1 MPTELIDVIAP
12 VMVLTTIGT
21 IFLIGMK
28 MRLSAKVQLQQGS
41 KSEDVERL
49 ADAVD
54 GLHEEVRMLREEYAE
69 LHERMDFAERM
80 LATGQSR
87 KVLGEQASTPS

>member
-1 MPTELIDVIAP
+1 MPTEIIDVIAP

-28 MRLSAKVQLQQGS
+28 MRLSANVQLQEGS
-41 KSEDVERL
+41 KSGDVERL

-80 LATGQSR
+80 LSTGKPR
-87 KVLGEQASTPS
+87 KALGEQASTPT

>member
-1 MPTELIDVIAP
+1 MPPEIVEAIAP
-12 VMVLTTIGT
+12 LIAVTSIG
-21 IFLIGMK
+21 IMFLVGMK

-54 GLHEEVRMLREEYAE
+54 GLHEEVRMLREEYTE
-69 LHERMDFAERM
+69 LHERVDFAERM
-80 LATGQSR
+80 LSSGNPR

>member
-1 MPTELIDVIAP
+1 MPPEILEFIAP
-12 VMVLTTIGT
+12 LTIITTIGT

-54 GLHEEVRMLREEYAE
+54 GLHEEVRMLREEYTE

-80 LATGQSR
+80 LSSGQPR

>member
-1 MPTELIDVIAP
+1 MPPQIIEVIGP

-28 MRLSAKVQLQQGS
+28 MRLSAKVQLQKGS
-41 KSEDVERL
+41 KSEEVERL

-54 GLHEEVRMLREEYAE
+54 GLHEEVRMLREEYTE
-69 LHERMDFAERM
+69 LQERMDFAERM
-80 LATGQSR
+80 LSTG
-87 KVLGEQASTPS
+87 KPPKALGKQTSTPT

>member
-1 MPTELIDVIAP
+1 MPSEILEFIAP
-12 VMVLTTIGT
+12 LTIITTIGT
-21 IFLIGMK
+21 LFLIGMK

-49 ADAVD
+49 ADVVD

-80 LATGQSR
+80 LSSGRPR
-87 KVLGEQASTPS
+87 KALGEQASTPT

>member
-1 MPTELIDVIAP
+1 MPPQLIDVIAP

-28 MRLSAKVQLQQGS
+28 MRLSAKVQLQAGS

-54 GLHEEVRMLREEYAE
+54 GLHEEVRMLREEYTE
-69 LHERMDFAERM
+69 LHERMDFTERM
-80 LATGQSR
+80 LSTG
-87 KVLGEQASTPS
+87 KPPKALGEQASTPT

>member
-1 MPTELIDVIAP
+1 MPPEILEFIAP
-12 VMVLTTIGT
+12 LTIITTVGT
-21 IFLIGMK
+21 LFLIGMK
-28 MRLSAKVQLQQGS
+28 MRLSAKVQLQEGS

-54 GLHEEVRMLREEYAE
+54 GLHEEVRMLREEYTE

-80 LATGQSR
+80 LSTGQSR
-87 KVLGEQASTPS
+87 KAIGEQASTPS